1 MTTSIKTGIGARVR
15 AVFESTSAELSM
27 ADICAALGIVT
38 GKDRRR
44 VAWATRDL
52 VAAGYVHQAGARLHS
67 RYRST
72 GKVQVQR
79 QPLSPDEQREYSRQ
93 ASSRYRARHPERVR
107 ELERAR
113 RRPAKA
119 RPVAQQSRLARVGL
133 SAANIPAPATG
144 ARPVRPTETVAEF
157 EARGGRVEV
166 LPVYWRAA

>member
-15 AVFESTSAELSM
+15 AVFEGTSDELCM

-38 GKDRRR
+38 GKDRKR
-44 VAWATRDL
+44 VAWASRDL
-52 VAAGYVHQAGARLHS
+52 VAAGYVTQTGERLHF

-79 QPLSPDEQREYSRQ
+79 QPLSPEEQREYQRQ
-93 ASSRYRARHPERVR
+93 ASHRYRTRHPERVR
-107 ELERAR
+107 ESERAR

-119 RPVAQQSRLARVGL
+119 RPAAQQPRLARVGL
-133 SAANIPAPATG
+133 RAANLPGPQAVARAVAPA
-144 ARPVRPTETVAEF
+144 ESVAEF

-166 LPVYWRAA
+166 LPVHWRAA

>member
-15 AVFESTSAELSM
+15 AVFEATSDELCM

-38 GKDRRR
+38 GKDRKR

-52 VAAGYVHQAGARLHS
+52 VAAGYVSQSGERLHS

-72 GKVQVQR
+72 GKVQVLR
-79 QPLSPDEQREYSRQ
+79 QPLSPDELRQYQRQ
-93 ASSRYRARHPERVR
+93 ASQRYRARHPERVR

-119 RPVAQQSRLARVGL
+119 RPAARQPRLARVGL
-133 SAANIPAPATG
+133 GAANIPAPAAG
-144 ARPVRPTETVAEF
+144 ARAVRPVETVAEF